1 MSLSAGLS
9 IKGMSLAYHASPQAA
24 GKRDLRIDFLRGIA
38 LIMMVAAH
46 IEITSVVNIFTWE
59 RFGLTT
65 GAEGFVILSGFVLG
79 FLKKQQLE
87 RDHFLTVA
95 YSILR
100 RAVTLYFINIT
111 IILSILVLTKIGVN
125 TYETTHFVE
134 RFSGTAYSMYP
145 TDGGSLESWLN
156 NILFLQI
163 GPHQTQILG
172 LYFYLLLIT
181 PVMFYLLYH
190 KKALLLLGVSLTLYI
205 IYQNNRIILTS
216 AQFEFAFPLLSWQLI
231 YVLGLCCGWYKDEL
245 MSLAKNNF
253 GVFVIGLL
261 IVIFFILL
269 FIAQNRLNPFLPKS
283 FFLHIIPINQ
293 VNWMYDNLAAKNA
306 LGPLRVLNDIALLVT
321 MYVFLSYFWRPMNYL
336 FSWFLVPLGQ
346 NSLYTFILH
355 VYIVLIASFFVKFNL
370 LEYHWLRNTLVHCAS
385 LLFLWWLAKSQ
396 VLRRFVPN

>member
-1 MSLSAGLS
+1 MSLS
-9 IKGMSLAYHASPQAA
+9 YHSSPQGA

-38 LIMMVAAH
+38 LIMMVTAH
-46 IEITSVVNIFTWE
+46 IEITSFVNVFTWE

-79 FLKKQQLE
+79 FLKKKQLE

-111 IILSILVLTKIGVN
+111 VILSILLLTKVGVN

-134 RFSGTAYSMYP
+134 RFTDTPYSMYP
-145 TDGGSLESWLN
+145 SDGGSLESWLN
-156 NILFLQI
+156 NIIFLQI

-172 LYFYLLLIT
+172 LYFYLLLVT
-181 PVMFYLLYH
+181 PIMLYLLYH
-190 KKALLLLGVSLTLYI
+190 KKALLLIGISLILYL
-205 IYQNNRIILTS
+205 IYQDNTLILTS
-216 AQFEFAFPLLSWQLI
+216 AEFEFAFPLLAWQLI

-245 MSLAKNNF
+245 MSLAKNQF
-253 GVFVIGLL
+253 GVFVIGFLV
-261 IVIFFILL
+261 VIFFILL
-269 FIAQNRLNPFLPKS
+269 FIAQNHTNPFLPKS
-283 FFLHIIPINQ
+283 FFIHILSTEQ
-293 VNWMYDNLAAKNA
+293 FDWLYENLAAKNA
-306 LGPLRVLNDIALLVT
+306 LGPLRIINDIALLVT

-336 FSWFLVPLGQ
+336 FSWFLIPLGQ

-355 VYIVLIASFFVKFNL
+355 VYVVLIVSLFIKFNL
-370 LEYHWLRNTLVHCAS
+370 LEYHWLRNTLVHCAA
-385 LLFLWWLAKSQ
+385 LIFLWWLAKYQ